1 MNIVLKNSLKNII
14 GKPFRT
20 LLVTFTI
27 FMCSISAL
35 LSFDMGSLIPRV
47 VEAFYGS
54 VSRADIM
61 VYSDGRDLTELP
73 EGFPE
78 ADRLNI
84 SNNTEILYK
93 DIEGEYAYVT
103 TDYLSIYG
111 MDMDEAVDME
121 FMDHLDLKEGEI
133 YITSDLAEDFG
144 YSVGDTFTA
153 HDRAQNE
160 TDLTIAGIFSEDINN
175 PLLTGYSAVCNRE
188 TADALSCGIRTTD
201 IVLIDI
207 HDDSKIEEGK
217 DLIEAQHPGIG
228 ITDMFINDA
237 LMKVVTE
244 FELVFYLLFAAT
256 VLLVI
261 FVTSSICNRIVS
273 ERMSYIGTLRSLGMS
288 SGRTAGILLLENILY
303 AIFGAVPA
311 VIVYSILRDV
321 AMEKIMGTD
330 ALSGMGFQLPGL
342 SKALVA
348 GVVIF
353 AIVIECLI
361 PLKAILRALKTSIR
375 DIIFDN
381 RDTAYRFGRSSLIV
395 GIILSVIALICVIF
409 NKNLGTAIVC
419 LVASIGALAL
429 LFPRILKLVTLGIRK
444 ICEKTGNSRW
454 DLAAV
459 EAVSRKST
467 VGSGVLAATAS
478 AMCIVVV
485 AVANILFGMNPEIP
499 YTCDVVAECN
509 DPMKYYS
516 YVEDLDGV
524 TDVEGIY
531 RKAIYLAVEGE
542 DVTNLAFAYALPDG
556 GYRYYTEFEG
566 LPDSIPEG
574 GVVLDTRYAARK
586 GVGVGDTIKLVFD
599 PDDVLPVR
607 REFTVTAVVDGIS
620 DEGIETVI
628 INQDEYIAIYQDRPT
643 TLLVCCDDP
652 ESVKD
657 TMETYGKNSYTT
669 VKTATELD
677 EENKGQGAAVNAI
690 ITAVIGI
697 AIGMTAIGVISNLLI
712 GFEGRKKECAVLL
725 STSMNKSTLSGILFK
740 EVFITSLTASG
751 IGVALGTFLLTVV
764 AKAFDSSELFSLDM
778 DIDYKRSLIFFVVL
792 TIVFT
797 GTVLFPIKSLKKMKI
812 SEQIKYE

>member
-1 MNIVLKNSLKNII
+1 
-14 GKPFRT
+14 
-20 LLVTFTI
+20 
-27 FMCSISAL
+27 
-35 LSFDMGSLIPRV
+35 
-47 VEAFYGS
+47 
-54 VSRADIM
+54 
-61 VYSDGRDLTELP
+61 
-73 EGFPE
+73 
-78 ADRLNI
+78 
-84 SNNTEILYK
+84 
-93 DIEGEYAYVT
+93 
-103 TDYLSIYG
+103 
-111 MDMDEAVDME
+111 
-121 FMDHLDLKEGEI
+121 
-133 YITSDLAEDFG
+133 
-144 YSVGDTFTA
+144 
-153 HDRAQNE
+153 
-160 TDLTIAGIFSEDINN
+160 
-175 PLLTGYSAVCNRE
+175 
-188 TADALSCGIRTTD
+188 
-201 IVLIDI
+201 
-207 HDDSKIEEGK
+207 
-217 DLIEAQHPGIG
+217 
-228 ITDMFINDA
+228 
-237 LMKVVTE
+237 
-244 FELVFYLLFAAT
+244 
-256 VLLVI
+256 
-261 FVTSSICNRIVS
+261 
-273 ERMSYIGTLRSLGMS
+273 
-288 SGRTAGILLLENILY
+288 
-303 AIFGAVPA
+303 
-311 VIVYSILRDV
+311 
-321 AMEKIMGTD
+321 
-330 ALSGMGFQLPGL
+330 
-342 SKALVA
+342 
-348 GVVIF
+348 
-353 AIVIECLI
+353 
-361 PLKAILRALKTSIR
+361 
-375 DIIFDN
+375 
-381 RDTAYRFGRSSLIV
+381 
-395 GIILSVIALICVIF
+395 
-409 NKNLGTAIVC
+409 
-419 LVASIGALAL
+419 
-429 LFPRILKLVTLGIRK
+429 LKLVTLGIRK
-444 ICEKTGNSRW
+444 LCEKTGNSRW

-485 AVANILFGMNPEIP
+485 AVANILFGMNPDIP

-643 TLLVCCDDP
+643 SLLVCCDDP

-669 VKTATELD
+669 VKTTTELD
-677 EENKGQGAAVNAI
+677 EENKVQGAAVNAI
-690 ITAVIGI
+690 ITVVIGI
-697 AIGMTAIGVISNLLI
+697 AVGMTAIGVISNLLI

-764 AKAFDSSELFSLDM
+764 AKAFDSSDLFSLDM